1 MLRIIYWQYNKK
13 LVGIKKVIN
22 KKDKDKEIIKY
33 TLSNAEE

>member
-1 MLRIIYWQYNKK
+1 MLKIIYWQYNKK

-33 TLSNAEE
+33 ILSSVEE